1 MLAIKFDNEIEE
13 RLQLLANKTH
23 RTKTFYV
30 REAVLAYLEDL
41 EDIYSAEVALNNLS
55 SGKSKTITLNEMEQ
69 RLNKVAN

>member
-1 MLAIKFDNEIEE
+1 MLAIKFDSEIEE
-13 RLQLLANKTH
+13 RLQLLAKKTH

-41 EDIYSAEVALNNLS
+41 EDIYSAEVALNNLG

-69 RLNKVAN
+69 RLNNVAN

>member
-69 RLNKVAN
+69 RLNNVAN